1 MSREAVYQLVL
12 RRAEPYRKAR
22 RKEKGLILD
31 QLEKDTAYDRKTL
44 IRLLKRAFFYP
55 EKMREAAMIN
65 KKKSRKDPRGR
76 PRKYDH
82 QRTGGIIWRIA
93 EESSLRSSP
102 LILTEFIRRN
112 MDKLLDRGIIP
123 NDPEII
129 GQLRSISPSSLYR
142 FLKEAEMRHGT
153 LTRTRSYPK
162 SHKGLRARIPHAIT
176 VERDNEP
183 GHLQGDSCEH
193 SGGFHEGI
201 CIHTLTITDIRSGL
215 VMLSAQLGLS
225 AEGFKELISDCLSRY
240 PIKVKTFQTDGGP
253 EFLNKAL
260 EDYTRR
266 RGIRFMVSRPYR
278 SNDQAHVE
286 ERHLHV
292 VRAFV
297 GRDRLD
303 TQAELDVLLELYRNL
318 ELLLNFF
325 TPTRRSIGKVKTRS
339 GRLRSVYDEPKTPLE
354 RMLPY
359 LPDDKAQELL
369 RLREQLNP
377 VDLKREIKR
386 LQGLLGELVM
396 AKKRRRGLRYILMR
410 MASGDLNYETSPP
423 SPVIWNFETLRQNR
437 RGVPGSLRPGPW
449 PRRAAPGYPARPG
462 CRPLYW

>member
-12 RRAEPYRKAR
+12 RRAEAYRKAR
-22 RKEKGLILD
+22 RKERSLILD
-31 QLEKDTAYDRKTL
+31 QLEKDTSYDRKTL
-44 IRLLKRAFFYP
+44 IRLLRKASLYP
-55 EKMREAAMIN
+55 ERMRESTMTN

-82 QRTGGIIWRIA
+82 QRIGDIIWRIA

-102 LILTEFIRRN
+102 LILTEFIRTS
-112 MDKLLDRGIIP
+112 MDKLLDRGILP

-129 GQLRSISPSSLYR
+129 CHLRSISPSSLYR

-153 LTRTRSYPK
+153 LTRTRPYPK

-193 SGGFHEGI
+193 SGGFHEGLY
-201 CIHTLTITDIRSGL
+201 IHTLTITDIRTGA
-215 VMLSAQLGLS
+215 VMISAQLGLS
-225 AEGFKELISDCLSRY
+225 AEGFKELISSCLSRY
-240 PIKVKTFQTDGGP
+240 PVKVKTFQTDGGP
-253 EFLNKAL
+253 EFLNKVF

-266 RGIRFMVSRPYR
+266 RGIKFIVSRPYR

-286 ERHLHV
+286 ERHHHV

-339 GRLRSVYDEPKTPLE
+339 GRLRSVYDEPQTPLE
-354 RMLPY
+354 RLLPY
-359 LPDDKAQELL
+359 LPDDKAHELIK
-369 RLREQLNP
+369 LREQLNP
-377 VDLKREIKR
+377 VDLKREIRR
-386 LQGLLGELVM
+386 LQRLLGELVM
-396 AKKRRRGLRYILMR
+396 AKKRRRGL
-410 MASGDLNYETSPP
+410 
-423 SPVIWNFETLRQNR
+423 
-437 RGVPGSLRPGPW
+437 
-449 PRRAAPGYPARPG
+449 
-462 CRPLYW
+462 